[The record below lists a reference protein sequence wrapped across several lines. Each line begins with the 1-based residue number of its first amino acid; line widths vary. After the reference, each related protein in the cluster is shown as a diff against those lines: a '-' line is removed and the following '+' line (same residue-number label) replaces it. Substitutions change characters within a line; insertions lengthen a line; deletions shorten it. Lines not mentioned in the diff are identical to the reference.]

1 MDMFQ
6 LQMQGLV
13 RYVLSPLRAA
23 AGRLECGE
31 TPGPIC
37 GVLDAFAE
45 SFDEEE
51 GAPEEEVLGEID
63 LLRIQLERA
72 NGEAME
78 LEQRAGRMRRR
89 SRD

>member
-1 MDMFQ
+1 M
-6 LQMQGLV
+6 
-13 RYVLSPLRAA
+13 
-23 AGRLECGE
+23 
-31 TPGPIC
+31 C

-51 GAPEEEVLGEID
+51 APEEEVLGEID
-63 LLRIQLERA
+63 LLRVQLERA

-78 LEQRAGRMRRR
+78 LEQRSRADPRR